1 MDKKELKQI
10 EKKTKEFLDVLGVS
24 APISIQELE
33 EGVEVNLETEDENGI
48 LIGYH
53 GETLEAIQLL
63 LSLVIAKALGKF
75 VRISVEVG
83 QYKKN
88 RMEYLQSIVKEA
100 KEKALTDKT
109 GVSLPNLKSW
119 ERRFV
124 HMIVQEDGEIVS
136 ESTGVGRDR
145 VLTIYPKS

>member
-10 EKKTKEFLDVLGVS
+10 EKKTKEFLKSL
-24 APISIQELE
+24 SITSPFNIHEID
-33 EGVEVNLETEDENGI
+33 EGVEITVETEDENGI

-63 LSLVIAKALGKF
+63 LSLIIAKSLGKF
-75 VRISVEVG
+75 VRVSVEVG
-83 QYKKN
+83 EYKKN
-88 RMEYLQSIVKEA
+88 RMEYLQTIVREA
-100 KEKALTDKT
+100 KDKALTEKT

-124 HMIVQEDGEIVS
+124 HMIVQEDGEVVS
-136 ESTGVGRDR
+136 ESSGVGRDR